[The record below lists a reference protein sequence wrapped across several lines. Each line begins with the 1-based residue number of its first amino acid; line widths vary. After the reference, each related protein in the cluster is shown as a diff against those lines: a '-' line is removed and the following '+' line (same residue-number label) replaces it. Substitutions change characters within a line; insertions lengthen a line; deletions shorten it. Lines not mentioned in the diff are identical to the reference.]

1 MTHKHHSLS
10 IRSETVLGS
19 GRYGQVLA
27 DLTLTMRFLE
37 LQPSRIGDTE
47 EAACLQ
53 CVFVLAKEVIFS
65 SCNPRR

>member
-27 DLTLTMRFLE
+27 DLTLTMRILE
-37 LQPSRIGDTE
+37 LQPSRIGDT